1 MIWAFLAYKEGMNP
15 RSSLL
20 HLSAIAAL
28 MACATAAFG
37 QGPRIGA
44 IGDSLSDEYAEES
57 YSYAHNWLEQL
68 ISTRGIDCGPTAAQA
83 GQPANT
89 WGEPRRTKTTN
100 DWARYGADVSDAIA
114 QGQHTGLAAQAA
126 AGQIDYAI
134 VVIGAN
140 EFSPQI
146 SAYFNIYN
154 GFWSTTTITNYVN
167 TALNDLRTI
176 VTTLQ
181 GSGVPIVIAN
191 APDFGM
197 VPAAYTNFLYSNAS
211 RRLRVTSAVNQ
222 LNTGIRALAEEKGLV
237 LVDMLALQQAIQGT
251 HTNLKNTLLLGNT
264 AINLKI
270 KDTAAHTLPYSGFVD
285 DGGHPHT
292 ALQGIFANAMI
303 AALNRGYHAGLDT
316 LSEQDILT
324 NAGLPYGGSDT
335 LAAQIGDIRS
345 YITSFTCPADY
356 NADGFLDFTDFDF
369 YISLFESGSSRADFN
384 EDGFI
389 DFTDFDAFVGAFEAG
404 C

>member
-1 MIWAFLAYKEGMNP
+1 MNRTSLTVTLSTMAATSLFAF
-15 RSSLL
+15 ST
-20 HLSAIAAL
+20 LSAQA
-28 MACATAAFG
+28 

-44 IGDSLSDEYAEES
+44 IGDSLTDEYAEET

-68 ISTRGIDCGPTAAQA
+68 ISTRGVDCGPTAAQA
-83 GQPANT
+83 GQPGNT
-89 WGEPRRTKTTN
+89 WGEPRRTKNKT
-100 DWARYGADVSDAIA
+100 DWARYGADVSDAIT

-154 GFWSTTTITNYVN
+154 GLWSAATTTSYIN

-211 RRLRVTSAVNQ
+211 KRLRVTAAVEQ
-222 LNTGIRALAEEKGLV
+222 LNLGIKSLAQQKGLV

-251 HTNLKNTLLLGNT
+251 HSNLKNTLLLGNT
-264 AINLKI
+264 AINLKA
-270 KDTAAHTLPYSGFVD
+270 KDTAAHSLPYSGFVD

-303 AALNRGYHAGLDT
+303 AALNRGYHAGLSA
-316 LSEQDILT
+316 LSEQEILT
-324 NAGLPYGGSDT
+324 NAGLPYGGTDT
-335 LAAQIGDIRS
+335 LMAQIGDVS
-345 YITSFTCPADY
+345 GYITSYTCPADY

-369 YISLFESGSSRADFN
+369 YITLFETGSMRADFN

-389 DFTDFDAFVGAFEAG
+389 DFTDFDAFVAAFETG

>member
-1 MIWAFLAYKEGMNP
+1 MNN
-15 RSSLL
+15 R
-20 HLSAIAAL
+20 AITL
-28 MACATAAFG
+28 PLFTLATAAMLAFSSSAVA
-37 QGPRIGA
+37 QAPRIGA
-44 IGDSLSDEYAEES
+44 IGDSLSDEYAEET

-68 ISTRGIDCGPTAAQA
+68 ISTRGVDCGPTAAQA
-83 GQPANT
+83 GQPGNT
-89 WGEPRRTKTTN
+89 WGEPRRTKNKT
-100 DWARYGADVSDAIA
+100 DWARYGADVSDAIS
-114 QGQHTGLAAQAA
+114 QGQHTGLAAQAS

-146 SAYFNIYN
+146 TAYFNIYN
-154 GFWSTTTITNYVN
+154 GLWSSTTITNYVN

-211 RRLRVTSAVNQ
+211 RRLRVTAAV
-222 LNTGIRALAEEKGLV
+222 NTGIRALAEEKGLV

-251 HTNLKNTLLLGNT
+251 HANLKNTLLVGNT
-264 AINLKI
+264 AINLKV

-303 AALNRGYHAGLDT
+303 AALNRGYHAGLEP
-316 LSEQDILT
+316 LGEQEILA
-324 NAGLPYGGSDT
+324 NAGLPYGGAET

-345 YITSFTCPADY
+345 YITSFACPADY

-369 YISLFESGSSRADFN
+369 YISLFESGSIRADFN